1 MDTYEKIYS
10 TELREEIQHLR
21 KRYNVPTQVMRELA
35 KHGTRSV
42 RYNSDVNVSDYID
55 NLDDT
60 FGVNVADG
68 VLTYLNSL
76 MDVITSAREK
86 IQAEDTVG
94 RFQKKPRMSLEG
106 HLAANASVFNN
117 DFIKAFSRFKVTK
130 RPSQYNC
137 EGVLFGFGKKQYDE
151 YLDFHS
157 PDGETVAL
165 AKRWNNST
173 DCRLINV
180 VDEYCHQI
188 DLSHKD
194 KLQTSGF
201 VVKVGLDYLHRKSN
215 DLHNVRVGSKDYL
228 VTHATKVDHPYVDEA
243 DRACYKAHIVG
254 VSKTQLDYK
263 IGYLVTHTGHSKV
276 TKAFGEGDTGAKSAS
291 QLLDRRLKKSV
302 VDTLMDSL

>member
-1 MDTYEKIYS
+1 MDTYEKIYNP
-10 TELREEIQHLR
+10 ELREEIQHLR
-21 KRYNVPTQVMRELA
+21 KRYSIPTCVMRELA
-35 KHGTRSV
+35 KRGTRSV
-42 RYNSDVNVSDYID
+42 RYNSEPDVSDYID

-60 FGVNVADG
+60 FGVNVTDG

-76 MDVITSAREK
+76 MDIITSAREK

-151 YLDFHS
+151 YLDLHS
-157 PDGETVAL
+157 LDGETVSL
-165 AKRWNNST
+165 AKRWHSADDCQVT
-173 DCRLINV
+173 DV
-180 VDEYCHQI
+180 VEGYCQQI
-188 DLSHKD
+188 DLTRKD
-194 KLQTSGF
+194 KLQASGF
-201 VVKVGLDYLHRKSN
+201 IVKVGLDYLHRKRN
-215 DLHNVRVGSKDYL
+215 DLHNVRVGGKDYL
-228 VTHATKVDHPYVDEA
+228 VTHAKKVDHPYVDEA

-263 IGYLVTHTGHSKV
+263 VGYLVTHTGHSKV
-276 TKAFGEGDTGAKSAS
+276 TKAFGEGDTGAKTAS